1 MILLIQYTLIFA
13 SVLMLV
19 ALGGCIS
26 EHSGIINLG
35 LEGIMVMGALGGSL
49 MLKYLSPDTPAFVTI
64 LLTVLAAM
72 LVGLI
77 FSALLAVACV
87 NCKADQT
94 IIGTALNLLATAA
107 AVVIVKAVNT
117 AENPDNV
124 SATVQYI
131 GTKKAFIVN
140 LGGFEFNWFML
151 LAVIALVIVSI
162 MLYRTR
168 FGLRL
173 QACGEHPQ
181 AADSVGI
188 NVYKMRWA
196 GVLISGVLG
205 GLGGIVYITAGD
217 SEWKFEYGVAG
228 FGFLALAVMIFTH
241 PPFATEAGSAPH
253 LAEAMGTMVII
264 MIVMNIVVNTFG
276 AALIRSRG
284 STVKEVLSFMV
295 KMPALYAA
303 ILAILVRSAGIHLEH
318 TFLWPV
324 LTHFNG
330 AFIVLVTVTIGLQLH
345 RSKLRKPDRFIL
357 ATSFN
362 KLILCPAIAWGV
374 LTLFGGAFSPIAS
387 QVFFICAAVPS
398 SMALIIYG
406 VEYGEDAGLV
416 TQSVLFS
423 TVAGALTLT
432 CMIYLARVL
441 FPLAG

>member
-1 MILLIQYTLIFA
+1 MILLQILWDDILPLFAFIGAGVFLDSKFKIDISTYSRLTIWVVLPCFIFYTMYRYHFESDDLLMIPAVLI
-13 SVLMLV
+13 
-19 ALGGCIS
+19 
-26 EHSGIINLG
+26 
-35 LEGIMVMGALGGSL
+35 
-49 MLKYLSPDTPAFVTI
+49 
-64 LLTVLAAM
+64 
-72 LVGLI
+72 
-77 FSALLAVACV
+77 LLAVMYFLSMGMAHM
-87 NCKADQT
+87 
-94 IIGTALNLLATAA
+94 
-107 AVVIVKAVNT
+107 
-117 AENPDNV
+117 
-124 SATVQYI
+124 
-131 GTKKAFIVN
+131 FH
-140 LGGFEFNWFML
+140 LGGAEKGAFE
-151 LAVIALVIVSI
+151 AVSS
-162 MLYRTR
+162 
-168 FGLRL
+168 F
-173 QACGEHPQ
+173 
-181 AADSVGI
+181 S
-188 NVYKMRWA
+188 NA
-196 GVLISGVLG
+196 GHIG
-205 GLGGIVYITAGD
+205 A
-217 SEWKFEYGVAG
+217 
-228 FGFLALAVMIFTH
+228 ALAVMIFTH
-241 PPFATEAGSAPH
+241 PPFATGAGSAPH

>member
-1 MILLIQYTLIFA
+1 MYRYHFESDDLLMIPAVLI
-13 SVLMLV
+13 
-19 ALGGCIS
+19 
-26 EHSGIINLG
+26 
-35 LEGIMVMGALGGSL
+35 
-49 MLKYLSPDTPAFVTI
+49 
-64 LLTVLAAM
+64 
-72 LVGLI
+72 
-77 FSALLAVACV
+77 LLAVMYFLSMGMAHMFHLGWAEKGAFEAV
-87 NCKADQT
+87 SSFSNAGH
-94 IIGTALNLLATAA
+94 IGA
-107 AVVIVKAVNT
+107 
-117 AENPDNV
+117 
-124 SATVQYI
+124 
-131 GTKKAFIVN
+131 
-140 LGGFEFNWFML
+140 
-151 LAVIALVIVSI
+151 
-162 MLYRTR
+162 
-168 FGLRL
+168 
-173 QACGEHPQ
+173 
-181 AADSVGI
+181 
-188 NVYKMRWA
+188 
-196 GVLISGVLG
+196 
-205 GLGGIVYITAGD
+205 
-217 SEWKFEYGVAG
+217 
-228 FGFLALAVMIFTH
+228 ALAVMIFTH

-253 LAEAMGTMVII
+253 L
-264 MIVMNIVVNTFG
+264 
-276 AALIRSRG
+276 ALIRSRG

-362 KLILCPAIAWGV
+362 KLILCPAISWGV

>member
-1 MILLIQYTLIFA
+1 MILLQILWDDILPLFAFIGAGVFLDSKFKIDISTYSRLTIWVVLPCFIFYTMYRYHFESDDLLMIPAVLI
-13 SVLMLV
+13 
-19 ALGGCIS
+19 
-26 EHSGIINLG
+26 
-35 LEGIMVMGALGGSL
+35 
-49 MLKYLSPDTPAFVTI
+49 
-64 LLTVLAAM
+64 
-72 LVGLI
+72 
-77 FSALLAVACV
+77 LLAVMYFLSMGMAHM
-87 NCKADQT
+87 
-94 IIGTALNLLATAA
+94 
-107 AVVIVKAVNT
+107 
-117 AENPDNV
+117 
-124 SATVQYI
+124 
-131 GTKKAFIVN
+131 FH
-140 LGGFEFNWFML
+140 LGGAEKGAFE
-151 LAVIALVIVSI
+151 AVSS
-162 MLYRTR
+162 
-168 FGLRL
+168 F
-173 QACGEHPQ
+173 
-181 AADSVGI
+181 S
-188 NVYKMRWA
+188 NA
-196 GVLISGVLG
+196 GHIG
-205 GLGGIVYITAGD
+205 A
-217 SEWKFEYGVAG
+217 
-228 FGFLALAVMIFTH
+228 ALAVMIFTH
-241 PPFATEAGSAPH
+241 PPIATEAGSAPH

>member
-1 MILLIQYTLIFA
+1 
-13 SVLMLV
+13 
-19 ALGGCIS
+19 
-26 EHSGIINLG
+26 
-35 LEGIMVMGALGGSL
+35 
-49 MLKYLSPDTPAFVTI
+49 
-64 LLTVLAAM
+64 
-72 LVGLI
+72 
-77 FSALLAVACV
+77 
-87 NCKADQT
+87 
-94 IIGTALNLLATAA
+94 
-107 AVVIVKAVNT
+107 
-117 AENPDNV
+117 
-124 SATVQYI
+124 
-131 GTKKAFIVN
+131 
-140 LGGFEFNWFML
+140 
-151 LAVIALVIVSI
+151 
-162 MLYRTR
+162 
-168 FGLRL
+168 
-173 QACGEHPQ
+173 
-181 AADSVGI
+181 
-188 NVYKMRWA
+188 
-196 GVLISGVLG
+196 
-205 GLGGIVYITAGD
+205 
-217 SEWKFEYGVAG
+217 
-228 FGFLALAVMIFTH
+228 
-241 PPFATEAGSAPH
+241 
-253 LAEAMGTMVII
+253 
-264 MIVMNIVVNTFG
+264 
-276 AALIRSRG
+276 
-284 STVKEVLSFMV
+284 MV

-432 CMIYLARVL
+432 CMIYLARIL